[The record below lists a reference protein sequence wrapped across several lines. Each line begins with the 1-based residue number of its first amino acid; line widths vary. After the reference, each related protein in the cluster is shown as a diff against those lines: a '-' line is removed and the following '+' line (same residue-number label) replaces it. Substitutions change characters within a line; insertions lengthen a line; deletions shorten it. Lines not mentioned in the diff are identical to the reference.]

1 MIIEQISMFDLLN
14 PVESPFTSECRRG
27 SGFENGKVRIYCA
40 SLNMGLKDFS
50 EYLKD
55 EYGIG
60 GCSATFPDGRRGF
73 TDYSPKGFVIREYKS
88 QMEEKYSWLQVAK
101 EIKRLILSGD
111 YLTEKE
117 KAQVMEVC
125 ERNGGPA
132 PVPKA
137 RMAI

>member
-1 MIIEQISMFDLLN
+1 
-14 PVESPFTSECRRG
+14 
-27 SGFENGKVRIYCA
+27 
-40 SLNMGLKDFS
+40 
-50 EYLKD
+50 
-55 EYGIG
+55 
-60 GCSATFPDGRRGF
+60 
-73 TDYSPKGFVIREYKS
+73 
-88 QMEEKYSWLQVAK
+88 MEAKYSWLQVAK

-111 YLTEKE
+111 YLSEKE